1 MSRRKDTFNIL
12 KSKERENR
20 INLILD
26 AAEKVFESR
35 PFDNVSMQ
43 EIADEAGIAKSS
55 IYTYFTNQETL
66 FVGAAYRNVQ
76 ILIDELKDVHDQA
89 GDNSDPRA
97 VIDAFIDFFSRHDA
111 FFRMMTMLM
120 ANGNIS
126 GESVEKINDIMRKM
140 LDLLES
146 FFCKDVKVNLNHRLL
161 SHALLA
167 FLNGL
172 LVNYRKLP
180 GRSEEEVTLHMKSVG
195 GIVADIISILNG
207 KNK

>member
-1 MSRRKDTFNIL
+1 
-12 KSKERENR
+12 
-20 INLILD
+20 
-26 AAEKVFESR
+26 
-35 PFDNVSMQ
+35 
-43 EIADEAGIAKSS
+43 
-55 IYTYFTNQETL
+55 
-66 FVGAAYRNVQ
+66 
-76 ILIDELKDVHDQA
+76 
-89 GDNSDPRA
+89 
-97 VIDAFIDFFSRHDA
+97 
-111 FFRMMTMLM
+111 MMTMLM